1 MKSNYLFIYSIKL
14 IINSNIFSFDIRFI
28 ITSDRDEKIKISQY
42 PDCHEIEAFC
52 LGHTEFVS
60 SINIL
65 PHDEN
70 VLLSIS
76 GDGKIKLWNYKIGT
90 LLKDIELDRP
100 GLQLI
105 TKKVSSTESHV
116 CAVCYEQ
123 HILMIYK
130 ITGNM
135 EDLQVSLIKEFDFG
149 DLKITS
155 AGFYNN
161 VLFVPL
167 VTEKGKLSIKKLE
180 YLVDTEEKY
189 QEIDNLIDS
198 DIISKNLGD
207 VNIVLVDDVAIM
219 FKKRF
224 DNMTSYHERK
234 KIRFDK

>member
-1 MKSNYLFIYSIKL
+1 MFNRS
-14 IINSNIFSFDIRFI
+14 I

-60 SINIL
+60 SIDIL
-65 PHDEN
+65 PHDERI
-70 VLLSIS
+70 LLSIS
-76 GDGKIKLWNYKIGT
+76 GDGKIKFWNYKIGA
-90 LLKDIELDRP
+90 LLKDIDLERP

-105 TKKVSSTESHV
+105 TKRVSSTESHL
-116 CAVCYEQ
+116 CAICYEQ

-135 EDLQVSLIKEFDFG
+135 ENLEVCLINEFDFG
-149 DLKITS
+149 DSKITS

-161 VLFVPL
+161 IFFVPL
-167 VTEKGKLSIKKLE
+167 VTEMGKLSIKKLE
-180 YLVDTEEKY
+180 YLESEKNY
-189 QEIDNLIDS
+189 MEIDNLSDS
-198 DIISKNLGD
+198 EIISKNLGD
-207 VNIVLVDDVAIM
+207 VQIVLVDDVAIM

-234 KIRFDK
+234 SKKIRFDNK

>member
-1 MKSNYLFIYSIKL
+1 MFNRS
-14 IINSNIFSFDIRFI
+14 I

-60 SINIL
+60 SIDIL
-65 PHDEN
+65 PHDERI
-70 VLLSIS
+70 LLSIS
-76 GDGKIKLWNYKIGT
+76 GDGKIKIWNYRIGA
-90 LLKDIELDRP
+90 LLKDIDLERP

-105 TKKVSSTESHV
+105 TKRVSSTESHL
-116 CAVCYEQ
+116 CAICYEQ

-135 EDLQVSLIKEFDFG
+135 ENLEVCLINEFDFG
-149 DLKITS
+149 DSKITS

-161 VLFVPL
+161 IFFVPL
-167 VTEKGKLSIKKLE
+167 VTEMGKLSIKKLE
-180 YLVDTEEKY
+180 YLESEKNY
-189 QEIDNLIDS
+189 MEIDNLSDS
-198 DIISKNLGD
+198 EIISKSLGD
-207 VNIVLVDDVAIM
+207 VQIVLVDDVAIM

-234 KIRFDK
+234 KIRFDNK